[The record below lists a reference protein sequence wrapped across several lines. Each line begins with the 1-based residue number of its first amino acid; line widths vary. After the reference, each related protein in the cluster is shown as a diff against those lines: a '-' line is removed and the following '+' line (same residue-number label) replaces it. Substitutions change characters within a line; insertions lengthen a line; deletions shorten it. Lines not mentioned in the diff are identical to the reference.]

1 MSNAKRQNLLTRCI
15 KLMNVLAP
23 HIVSGLS
30 VTELSEKTGLPAA
43 VVCRDMDELAAA
55 GWAQKLETGRRALT
69 TKPIALATAC
79 DLALKTARERQDDF
93 KRNISAGAFRL
104 MEK

>member
-1 MSNAKRQNLLTRCI
+1 MGNAKRQNLLTRCI

-43 VVCRDMDELAAA
+43 VVCRDMDELAARGLGTKA
-55 GWAQKLETGRRALT
+55 GDRTLGPDHQAHRFGHGLRSGPEDRPASVRTISNA
-69 TKPIALATAC
+69 
-79 DLALKTARERQDDF
+79 
-93 KRNISAGAFRL
+93 ISAPGPSG
-104 MEK
+104 

>member
-1 MSNAKRQNLLTRCI
+1 
-15 KLMNVLAP
+15 MNVLAP

-43 VVCRDMDELAAA
+43 VVCRDMDELATA
-55 GWAQKLETGRRALT
+55 GWAQKLETGRWALT

>member
-1 MSNAKRQNLLTRCI
+1 MGNAKRQNLLTRCI

-55 GWAQKLETGRRALT
+55 GWA
-69 TKPIALATAC
+69 P
-79 DLALKTARERQDDF
+79 
-93 KRNISAGAFRL
+93 
-104 MEK
+104 

>member
-1 MSNAKRQNLLTRCI
+1 MGNAKRQNLLTRCI

-43 VVCRDMDELAAA
+43 VVCRDMDELATA
-55 GWAQKLETGRRALT
+55 GWAQKLEPGRWALT